1 VATNTKL
8 EEVYREGP
16 LHLAKVIF
24 GTPRKS
30 QSGTDASDAIEEYL
44 AALLK
49 NGQIGD
55 EYLLADKA
63 RPVVAHVDVPAAD
76 ALDAKHTSSWGIRAT
91 QEGGLVFVAF
101 GEVPLSL
108 HSYV

>member
-1 VATNTKL
+1 MKVATHPKF

-24 GTPRKS
+24 GMPRRS
-30 QSGTDASDAIEEYL
+30 CSGTDASDAIEQYL

-55 EYLLADKA
+55 EYLGGYGTPGCGL
-63 RPVVAHVDVPAAD
+63 R
-76 ALDAKHTSSWGIRAT
+76 LSSRNGCT
-91 QEGGLVFVAF
+91 
-101 GEVPLSL
+101 
-108 HSYV
+108 